1 MMQSNFL
8 QLKTGRAQEGLQDL
22 WGSRGLLYGMRMP
35 GQSVCLASDFRRVRA
50 SPFALHRQTRRTSS
64 GSMAERVLGGMTFD
78 LQTWEQRLQRLR
90 DESRA
95 ARERAVALRGSAAAR
110 RVACAAA
117 QAASRASRQA
127 LGRGTVVPACDA
139 APPGH

>member
-8 QLKTGRAQEGLQDL
+8 QLKQGVHRKGCKMFGNRKA
-22 WGSRGLLYGMRMP
+22 LLYGMRMP

-50 SPFALHRQTRRTSS
+50 SPFALHRRTRRTSS

-78 LQTWEQRLQRLR
+78 LQTWEQRLQQLR

>member
-1 MMQSNFL
+1 
-8 QLKTGRAQEGLQDL
+8 
-22 WGSRGLLYGMRMP
+22 
-35 GQSVCLASDFRRVRA
+35 
-50 SPFALHRQTRRTSS
+50 
-64 GSMAERVLGGMTFD
+64 MAERVLGGMTFD
-78 LQTWEQRLQRLR
+78 LQTWEQRLQQLR